1 MKNEV
6 FPRYM
11 NFKQALKFFNIGSY
25 NTLYGFIDNEGL
37 PVIKV
42 GNVKRIDREAAA
54 NWLDS
59 KTVK

>member
-1 MKNEV
+1 MNAD

-42 GNVKRIDREAAA
+42 GNVKRIDQQAAIE
-54 NWLDS
+54 WLQS

>member
-1 MKNEV
+1 MNTD

-42 GNVKRIDREAAA
+42 GNVKRIDQQAAVE
-54 NWLDS
+54 WLKE